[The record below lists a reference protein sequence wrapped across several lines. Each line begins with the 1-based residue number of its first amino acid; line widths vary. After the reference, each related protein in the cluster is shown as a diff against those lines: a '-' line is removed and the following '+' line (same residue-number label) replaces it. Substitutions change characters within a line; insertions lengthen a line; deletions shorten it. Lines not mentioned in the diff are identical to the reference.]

1 MADVVDTLLGWLL
14 EIFEWIFNA
23 ILKICGWIIKLLW
36 LGIKALFV
44 LIFKNK
50 KEENTTSI
58 SNKADSSNSIT
69 ESPSNSVPN
78 MRSYDDLLN
87 DIDAINPND
96 PSSHEDSPKDRLMQ
110 IELTGLLHKT
120 LSYAQ
125 KARLLQKG
133 EMKFAEI
140 SKDPIERCSFF
151 GHIVSNAYALINQ
164 MTNNAVKDH
173 ADKYNAGLDSNDQEV
188 ELEPLGN
195 YLIDIMS
202 IVAAMYSPDGKASF
216 NVEMLEGVELP
227 TWTGDII

>member
-36 LGIKALFV
+36 LGIKTLFG
-44 LIFKNK
+44 LIFKNNK
-50 KEENTTSI
+50 KKDATVI
-58 SNKADSSNSIT
+58 SNTSNSSNSAT
-69 ESPSNSVPN
+69 KSPSNNVPN
-78 MRSYDDLLN
+78 MRSYDDLLS
-87 DIDAINPND
+87 DIEAINPND
-96 PSSHEDSPKDRLMQ
+96 PGSHEDSPKDRLMQ

-125 KARLLQKG
+125 KVRLLQKG

-173 ADKYNAGLDSNDQEV
+173 ADKYNAGLDSNNQEV
-188 ELEPLGN
+188 GLEPLGN

-202 IVAAMYSPDGKASF
+202 IVAAMYSPDGKSSF
-216 NVEMLEGVELP
+216 KIEMLEGVGLP
-227 TWTGDII
+227 TWAGDIN